1 MDERRDQRA
10 SLLLVVGQNSTAPR
24 HSGTMI
30 RRFDPWTDA
39 GRLFGH
45 LPTLDCPL

>member
-1 MDERRDQRA
+1 MHLIGNIVYLWIFGDIDERRDKPA

-30 RRFDPWTDA
+30 RRFDP
-39 GRLFGH
+39 
-45 LPTLDCPL
+45 